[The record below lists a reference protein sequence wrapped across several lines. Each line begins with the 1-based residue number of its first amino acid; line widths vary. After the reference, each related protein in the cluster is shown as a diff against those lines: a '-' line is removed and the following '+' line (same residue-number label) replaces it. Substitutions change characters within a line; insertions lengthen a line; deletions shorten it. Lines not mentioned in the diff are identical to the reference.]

1 MHKNIDSFVPYMTE
15 HFDAILK
22 IVEGYSNPDIAL
34 NSGTMLRE
42 CIRYEELA
50 RRLLQSDQLW
60 LFFDTFVHLPN
71 FDVASDA
78 FNTLR
83 DILASPRTKHISAE
97 FLAER
102 YDEIFLKYE
111 VRIFALKNLISF

>member
-1 MHKNIDSFVPYMTE
+1 MHKNIDSFVPYMNE
-15 HFDAILK
+15 HFATVLK

-42 CIRYEELA
+42 CIRYEQLA
-50 RRLLQSDQLW
+50 RRLLYSDQLW

-83 DILASPRTKHISAE
+83 DILASPRTKQISAD

-102 YDEIFLKYE
+102 YDQVFLKYE
-111 VRIFALKNLISF
+111 V